1 MTVSQPKRLIK
12 AIRATLWDESG
23 ATVRKKSGNSRW
35 SLSAGDV
42 DPKDTYT
49 NTEGN
54 ISKTFQRVDL
64 SGADSYMNGVALI
77 GVFVVYS
84 VFMGI

>member
-42 DPKDTYT
+42 DPNDTYIHT
-49 NTEGN
+49 NIEA
-54 ISKTFQRVDL
+54 KHFKRVDL

-77 GVFVVYS
+77 GVLRRF
-84 VFMGI
+84 IHCI